1 MQEGNED
8 FWGTGGEKLYFCGKA
23 QKRRAVKSS
32 SWVLSLFEVVVAL
45 EEEVV
50 VGVALDVD
58 GFDAV
63 VDEFAE
69 LVDVRLLAGADED
82 GVLVELGHPGA
93 AELVEGDVLAG
104 GRKEVILGLWR
115 VGEGVNLVED
125 NDLLGAVVRNK
136 LVDGLLDDL
145 ILLLEVRVGDVH
157 HMNQQV
163 GFAHLVQRRF
173 ERLDK
178 MMRELADKTDG
189 VGEQERQIV
198 DSDLADGG
206 IERGKE
212 LVLGKDVGFAHE
224 VHERG
229 FADVGISDECDTHHL
244 AAVLALGSHLTVDA
258 LEVFAEQ
265 GDAVVDDSA
274 VSLNLRLTRTAV
286 GAATTALTVEVRPHT
301 CQAREHVLQMRHLNL
316 RLGVGGLCALEE
328 NLQNKDGAIHDADRL
343 LVFAVKGFL
352 DVAELAGG
360 EFVVEDNELYGLP
373 LRLA

>member
-8 FWGTGGEKLYFCGKA
+8 FWGTGGEKLYFCEKA

-50 VGVALDVD
+50 IGITPDVD

-82 GVLVELGHPGA
+82 GVLVEFGHPGA
-93 AELVEGDVLAG
+93 AELVEGDIFAR
-104 GRKEVILGLWR
+104 GREEVILGLGR
-115 VGEGVNLVED
+115 ISEGVNLVED
-125 NDLLGAVVRNK
+125 DNLLGAVVRNK

-145 ILLLEVRVGDVH
+145 VLFLEVRVGDIY
-157 HMNQQV
+157 HMDQQI
-163 GFAHLVQRRF
+163 GFAHLVQGRF
-173 ERLDK
+173 EGLDK
-178 MMRELADKTDG
+178 MMRELADETNG
-189 VGEQERQIV
+189 VGKQERQIV

-212 LVLGKDVGFAHE
+212 LVLGKDVGLAHE

-229 FADVGISDECDTHHL
+229 FADVRIAYECHAHHL

-258 LEVFAEQ
+258 LKVFAKQ

-274 VSLNLRLTRTAV
+274 VGLNLRLTRTAV
-286 GAATTALTVEVRPHT
+286 GAATAALTVEVRPHT
-301 CQAREHVLQMRHLNL
+301 CQSREHVLQMRHLNL

-328 NLQNKDGAIHDADRL
+328 NLQNKDGTVHDADRL
-343 LVFAVKGFL
+343 LAFAVKGFL
-352 DVAELAGG
+352 NVTELAGR

>member
-1 MQEGNED
+1 MKI
-8 FWGTGGEKLYFCGKA
+8 FGEQVEKSYIFAEKHK
-23 QKRRAVKSS
+23 KRRAASS
-32 SWVLSLFEVVVAL
+32 SGRMLFFEVVVAL

-50 VGVALDVD
+50 VGVAPDVD

-63 VDEFAE
+63 VNQFAE
-69 LVDVRLLAGADED
+69 LVDVGLLAGADED

-93 AELVEGDVLAG
+93 AEFVEGDILAR
-104 GRKEVILGLWR
+104 GREQIILGLGR
-115 VGEGVNLVED
+115 ISEGVNLVED
-125 NDLLGAVVRNK
+125 DDLLGAVVRNK

-145 ILLLEVRVGDVH
+145 VLFLEVRVGDVH
-157 HMNQQV
+157 HVDQQI
-163 GFAHLVQRRF
+163 GFAHLIQGRF
-173 ERLDK
+173 ERFDK
-178 MMRELADKTDG
+178 MMRELADETDG

-198 DSDLADGG
+198 DSDLADGSV
-206 IERGKE
+206 ERGE
-212 LVLGKDVGFAHE
+212 EFVLGKDVGFAHE

-258 LEVFAEQ
+258 LEVFAKQ
-265 GDAVVDDSA
+265 SDAVVDDSA

-286 GAATTALTVEVRPHT
+286 GAATAALTVKVRPHT
-301 CQAREHVLQMRHLNL
+301 CQSREHVLQMRHLNL
-316 RLGVGGLCALEE
+316 CLGVGGLCALEE

-343 LVFAVKGFL
+343 LAFAVKGFL
-352 DVAELAGG
+352 NVTELAGR

>member
-1 MQEGNED
+1 MQERNED

-23 QKRRAVKSS
+23 QKRRAVSS
-32 SWVLSLFEVVVAL
+32 SGRMLFFEVIVAL

-50 VGVALDVD
+50 VGVAPDVD

-63 VDEFAE
+63 VDQFAE
-69 LVDVRLLAGADED
+69 LIDVSLLAGADED
-82 GVLVELGHPGA
+82 GVLVEFSHPGA
-93 AELVEGDVLAG
+93 AELVEGDIFAR
-104 GRKEVILGLWR
+104 GREQIILGLR
-115 VGEGVNLVED
+115 RISEGVNLVED
-125 NDLLGAVVRNK
+125 DDLLGAIVRNK
-136 LVDGLLDDL
+136 LVDGLLHDL
-145 ILLLEVRVGDVH
+145 VLLLEVRVGDVH

-163 GFAHLVQRRF
+163 GFAHLVQGRF

-178 MMRELADKTDG
+178 MMRKLADETDG

-206 IERGKE
+206 VEGGKE
-212 LVLGKDVGFAHE
+212 FVLGKDVGFAHE

-229 FADVGISDECDTHHL
+229 FADIRISDECHAHHL
-244 AAVLALGSHLTVDA
+244 ATVLALGGHLTVDA
-258 LEVFAEQ
+258 LEVFAKQ

-274 VSLNLRLTRTAV
+274 VGLNLRLTRTAV
-286 GAATTALTVEVRPHT
+286 GAATAALTVEVRPHT
-301 CQAREHVLQMRHLNL
+301 CQAREHVLQMRHLHL

-328 NLQNKDGAIHDADRL
+328 NLQNEDGTIHDADRL
-343 LVFAVKGFL
+343 LTFAVKGFL